1 MHGDE
6 RGGELGFPTAN
17 LLLPVVQQLPGDG
30 VYSGATSIA
39 GTWYPAAIS
48 VGTRPQFYE
57 AGDLMVEVHIL
68 GFRGDLYDSTLDV
81 AFLERLRNQAKFA
94 NVAELTAQID
104 RDVIETQQIFEKFTL
119 EETKLLR

>member
-1 MHGDE
+1 
-6 RGGELGFPTAN
+6 
-17 LLLPVVQQLPGDG
+17 
-30 VYSGATSIA
+30 
-39 GTWYPAAIS
+39 
-48 VGTRPQFYE
+48 
-57 AGDLMVEVHIL
+57 MVEVHIL